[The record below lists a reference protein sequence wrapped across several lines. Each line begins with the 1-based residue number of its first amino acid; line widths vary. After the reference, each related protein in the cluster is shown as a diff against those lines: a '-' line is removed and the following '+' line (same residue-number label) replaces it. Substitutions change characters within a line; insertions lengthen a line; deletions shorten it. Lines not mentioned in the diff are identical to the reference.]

1 MTKKANDRRCETC
14 RHDLGGGYDNC
25 RINLEAECGDGDFE
39 VWEPKETE
47 YDVEEMARILAK
59 AMASTGIMSKEI
71 IGIALSRS
79 VDDLFGDDTE
89 QKGESA

>member
-1 MTKKANDRRCETC
+1 MTTKRCCETC

-39 VWEPKETE
+39 AWEPKETE

-59 AMASTGIMSKEI
+59 AMASTGIMSKEF
-71 IGIALSRS
+71 IGIALSRPVS
-79 VDDLFGDDTE
+79 VLFGE
-89 QKGESA
+89 QVD

>member
-1 MTKKANDRRCETC
+1 MTTKRCCETC

-39 VWEPKETE
+39 AWEPKETE

-59 AMASTGIMSKEI
+59 AMASIGIMSKEF
-71 IGIALSRS
+71 IGIALSRPVS
-79 VDDLFGDDTE
+79 VLFGEQDD
-89 QKGESA
+89 